1 MISTLKRDLRAYGAI
16 AAIVP
21 KMFMA
26 YSIWVWM
33 SWFVQFIAVVILVAF
48 WRAVF
53 SNTATVGGLDLD
65 TTINY
70 LLLAMIFRAGQ
81 NTDVLYEIGEMMRD
95 GRIGVTLLRPI
106 DMQATFYV
114 QTLARLGLDTLLSLP
129 IALFAWLVYGLSL
142 PSDPLV
148 WLAFLVSMLLGNA
161 VMFCFDWIIG
171 CVGFYSTEIW
181 GLSVLRYGF
190 GLFFSGAL
198 IPLDMMPDWLRSVA
212 TVLPFS
218 QALYLPVSIL
228 AGINP
233 VSAMPRIWLIQLG
246 YLAALLVI
254 SRLIFARAV
263 RVVTV
268 QGG

>member
-1 MISTLKRDLRAYGAI
+1 MTVALRRGLRAYGAVV
-16 AAIVP
+16 AVVP

-33 SWFVQFIAVVILVAF
+33 SWFVSIIAVVILVAF

-53 SNTATVGGLDLD
+53 SNTATVGGLNLD

-81 NTDVLYEIGEMMRD
+81 NTDVLYEIGQMMRD
-95 GRIGVTLLRPI
+95 GRIGVTLLRPL
-106 DMQATFYV
+106 DMQATYYV
-114 QTLARLGLDTLLSLP
+114 INLANMGLDTLLSLP

-148 WLAFLVSMLLGNA
+148 WLAFLISLLLGNA

-212 TVLPFS
+212 AVLPFS

-228 AGINP
+228 ASINP
-233 VSAMPRIWLIQLG
+233 VSAMPRIWLMQLG
-246 YLAALLVI
+246 YLAVLLVACLLYT
-254 SRLIFARAV
+254 SRCV
-263 RVVTV
+263 
-268 QGG
+268 

>member
-1 MISTLKRDLRAYGAI
+1 MIATLKRALRAYGAI
-16 AAIVP
+16 VATVP

-33 SWFVQFIAVVILVAF
+33 SWFVQIIAVVILVAF

-70 LLLAMIFRAGQ
+70 LLLGMIFRAGQ
-81 NTDVLYEIGEMMRD
+81 NTDVLYEIGEMVRD
-95 GRIGVTLLRPI
+95 GRIGVTLLRPV
-106 DMQATFYV
+106 DMQTTYYV
-114 QTLARLGLDTLLSLP
+114 INLANMGLNTLLSIP
-129 IALFAWLVYGLSL
+129 IALFAWLVYDLSL
-142 PSDPLV
+142 SGDPLV
-148 WLAFLVSMLLGNA
+148 WLAFLVTLLLGNA

-181 GLSVLRYGF
+181 GLSVLRFGF

-198 IPLDMMPDWLRSVA
+198 IPLDMMPDWLRAIAS
-212 TVLPFS
+212 VLPFS
-218 QALYLPVSIL
+218 QALYLPVSVL

-233 VSAMPRIWLIQLG
+233 VSAMPRIWLMQLG
-246 YLAALLVI
+246 YLVVLLLA
-254 SRLIFARAV
+254 SRLVFSRAV

>member
-1 MISTLKRDLRAYGAI
+1 MVLPLRRGLRAYGAI
-16 AAIVP
+16 VAVVP

-33 SWFVQFIAVVILVAF
+33 SWFVSIIAVVILVAF

-53 SNTATVGGLDLD
+53 SNTETVGGLNLD

-81 NTDVLYEIGEMMRD
+81 NTDVLYEIGQLMRD
-95 GRIGVTLLRPI
+95 GRIGVTLLRPL
-106 DMQATFYV
+106 DMQATYYV
-114 QTLARLGLDTLLSLP
+114 INLANMALDTVLSLP
-129 IALFAWLVYGLSL
+129 IALFAALVYGLSL
-142 PSDPLV
+142 PGDPLV
-148 WLAFLVSMLLGNA
+148 WLAFLITLLLGNA

-171 CVGFYSTEIW
+171 CAGFYSTEIW

-198 IPLDMMPDWLRSVA
+198 LPLDMMPDWLRSIA
-212 TVLPFS
+212 TVMPFS

-233 VSAMPRIWLIQLG
+233 VSAMPRIWLMQLG
-246 YLAALLVI
+246 YLAVLLVA
-254 SRLIFARAV
+254 SRLVFARAV
-263 RVVTV
+263 RIVTV

>member
-16 AAIVP
+16 VAVVP

-33 SWFVQFIAVVILVAF
+33 SWFVQIIAVVILVAF

-53 SNTATVGGLDLD
+53 SNTATVGGLNLD

-70 LLLAMIFRAGQ
+70 LLLAMIFRSGADTGIIY
-81 NTDVLYEIGEMMRD
+81 DIGDLMRD
-95 GRIGVTLLRPI
+95 GRIGLTLLRPV

-114 QTLARLGLDTLLSLP
+114 QNLARIGLDTLLALP
-129 IALFAWLVYGLSL
+129 IALFAWLVYSLSL

-148 WLAFLVSMLLGNA
+148 WLAFLVTMLLGNA

-171 CVGFYSTEIW
+171 CAGFYSTEIW

-198 IPLDMMPDWLRSVA
+198 IPLDMMPDWLRSIA
-212 TVLPFS
+212 AVLPFS

-246 YLAALLVI
+246 YLAVLLVA
-254 SRLIFARAV
+254 SRLVFARAV